1 MIGNRDAE
9 RARFP
14 REMHEASTIRGLG
27 PSRMEKNERIH
38 VAPPAPLSTGPAERL
53 RRALKRHE
61 KKLWWLHS
69 IYALSLGVFVLV
81 FAQRGFQH
89 ARWLAVSVGAAWL
102 LVVLL
107 FRVFGSG
114 SDRDSLE
121 RASTGHRV
129 GFFAMTYTLKNLY
142 QGMLFFLLPFYW
154 KASTP
159 GTANSL
165 FVVVLA
171 LAAVVSTLD
180 LVFDRFLLRF
190 RALAGLFHATALFA
204 CLNLVVP
211 ALLPNT
217 RTVTS
222 LVVAAVIATL
232 GFWTLHA
239 RRETF
244 RDTRLLALAV
254 ISLFA
259 AGGAAYGV
267 RTFVPPVPMHLAR
280 AGVGPIVLGDG
291 RLGMEVKTLRAEVIH
306 RLYCVTDVV
315 VPGGKGDRLHHV
327 WRHDGGE
334 IRRSGEETSRIAGP
348 SGQVRLES
356 TLGSQQLPRE
366 LRGPWTV
373 DVVTEDGQL
382 VGRTAFEVVD

>member
-1 MIGNRDAE
+1 MD
-9 RARFP
+9 
-14 REMHEASTIRGLG
+14 
-27 PSRMEKNERIH
+27 KNERIH
-38 VAPPAPLSTGPAERL
+38 VPPPTPLSTGPLSAL
-53 RRALKRHE
+53 QRALKRHA

-69 IYALSLGVFVLV
+69 AYALGLGLFVIA
-81 FAQRGFQH
+81 FAQRGFDH

-107 FRVFGSG
+107 FRLFGSG
-114 SDRDSLE
+114 RDRDALD
-121 RASTGHRV
+121 RASTGQRV

-154 KASTP
+154 KASTL

-165 FVVVLA
+165 FVAVLA
-171 LAAVVSTLD
+171 LAAIVSTLD

-190 RALAGLFHATALFA
+190 RALAGAFHATALFA

-211 ALLPNT
+211 ALLPDT

-222 LVVAAVIATL
+222 LVVAAVTATI
-232 GFWTLHA
+232 GFWTLHV

-244 RDTRLLALAV
+244 RDSRVVALAAL
-254 ISLFA
+254 SLVA
-259 AGGAAYGV
+259 AGSAAYGA
-267 RTFVPPVPMHLAR
+267 RAFVPPVPMHLAR

-291 RLGMEVKTLRAEVIH
+291 RLGMEVKTLRAEVIQ
-306 RLYCVTDVV
+306 RLTCVTDVV

-334 IRRSGEETSRIAGP
+334 VRRSGEQTSRVAGP
-348 SGQVRLES
+348 TGQVRLQS
-356 TLGSQQLPRE
+356 TLGTQQLPRE